1 MKLLKKRD
9 FFRGKVALLRVFESN
24 TYLKVALVYEEKPFQ
39 FEFNPFAFGSVTRRP
54 NFWVPDSSLAG
65 TAGWLGTKEPRVQIS
80 VVCHDTHPLLGPHAP
95 KPFYVKDGWLHKK

>member
-1 MKLLKKRD
+1 MEYIESC
-9 FFRGKVALLRVFESN
+9 FFKVPQRLWHVQEKN
-24 TYLKVALVYEEKPFQ
+24 EENPFFQ
-39 FEFNPFAFGSVTRRP
+39 FEFNHFASGSVTRRP